1 MPPIHHNVA
10 SHSALAEKTVNIKNA
25 YNDGNFDFSGT
36 RAFDKRTGY
45 RSQSFLTVPLMP
57 RAGEVIGVLQL
68 LNAEAPKSGEVIPFA
83 RENENII
90 EALAGLAAVALDNQ
104 NLLAAQK
111 LLLDSFIKLIAGA
124 IDTKSPYT
132 GGHCN
137 RVPELAKLLAE
148 AACAENKGPFKDFD
162 MTEED

>member
-1 MPPIHHNVA
+1 
-10 SHSALAEKTVNIKNA
+10 
-25 YNDGNFDFSGT
+25 
-36 RAFDKRTGY
+36 
-45 RSQSFLTVPLMP
+45 MP